1 MSIFV
6 NIGMWF
12 ERFVIIVTSLARD
25 YLPSSWSYYYP
36 SWNEIG
42 IYAGTFGLF
51 FTLYLIFVRIAPVVA
66 IAEIKSILKS
76 GDQYRGKNLTQYA
89 SFRRYAYRNTLIDR
103 IEVITMAIKNKE
115 VLFGLFD
122 DETQLLSAVA
132 DARKTHMDID
142 DVYTPFPVHGLDP
155 ILGLEESRL
164 HIVGFFG
171 LLGTMTA
178 FFGIT
183 WIFTKDYLRYL
194 VESLIFHFRLLFQLC
209 LS

>member
-1 MSIFV
+1 
-6 NIGMWF
+6 
-12 ERFVIIVTSLARD
+12 
-25 YLPSSWSYYYP
+25 
-36 SWNEIG
+36 
-42 IYAGTFGLF
+42 
-51 FTLYLIFVRIAPVVA
+51 
-66 IAEIKSILKS
+66 
-76 GDQYRGKNLTQYA
+76 
-89 SFRRYAYRNTLIDR
+89 
-103 IEVITMAIKNKE
+103 MAIKNKE

-164 HIVGFFG
+164 HIVGFFFG

-183 WIFTKDYLRYL
+183 WIFTKDWPTIFGGKPYFSFPAFVPIMFELTVLFSAIGMVVTFYTVCGLGPGVKAVTLHDRITDDKFCISFDMTDAD
-194 VESLIFHFRLLFQLC
+194 ESTRANVKAFFSRHGASMVDTKLI
-209 LS
+209 